1 MSIWFPQYKIARL
14 ATLLGATSAT
24 LSAQTAQPTT
34 APPETDDTPIRL
46 SEFDVKTSSDKG
58 YVASESVTG
67 SRVATKIIDLPFS
80 VNVITSE
87 FLNDFDAFDIA
98 SDMAYTSSLT
108 GMDTQGNY
116 NLRGYGATFQLRN
129 GFYRLGLVDR
139 VNIDRIEIIKG
150 PNAAI
155 YGQTSP
161 AGLVNIITKR
171 PKSTPS
177 QHVTITGGSDNL
189 YRGEANV
196 TGLVGTVGGIE
207 ITQSFSGSAMDRD
220 YDSPY
225 AHLKQRLLSEAIQAK
240 FKDGSTLLAEVE
252 WSKRKSVTD
261 SSTVPFEYNTA
272 AKTYSNVLRRDLGHF
287 SQDGPN
293 TEQNRELTSLNL
305 TYERRINNVWSTRLA
320 VYGYARHAFNF
331 NTAVGDK
338 FDPSTNKFASRGNVL
353 TDTLNEDGGA
363 FQGDVLAHY
372 RTNKGAL
379 EHKTLLTFDLSQNW
393 RYRVQKQ
400 PNGSQYTI
408 NDVSLSNPDY
418 SLPPTSAFAIVTRRD
433 KTRWDTQGIFLRQ
446 QTAALDGRLIGF
458 LGIRYDRVAYN
469 FNFGDQFNAS
479 GKSVG
484 TVKTPARVDHYS
496 DAAWSP
502 NIGVNYKLTS
512 AIALYASRSR
522 SFYPNAQVAKITDP
536 RLPNETSDG
545 WDYGVKVSLL
555 NDKLIFTTGGY
566 NIDRKGVKTKVT
578 NTAGIDE
585 TVAGGNQNAKGF
597 EFDGS
602 YRLTDNLTILAA
614 YGWVNARIVYD
625 GNTFTSVGRHPQSV
639 PVDNG
644 SIAWKYNFP
653 RGALQGFAW
662 HTGIKYIGVSYP
674 NSTATDARRNVTAPA
689 YTLVD
694 TGLSYT
700 WNQGSSG
707 RLRLRHTV
715 RVSCKNLFDREY
727 ITLPGGLGDNR
738 AFFFAYSLDH

>member
-320 VYGYARHAFNF
+320 V
-331 NTAVGDK
+331 
-338 FDPSTNKFASRGNVL
+338 
-353 TDTLNEDGGA
+353 
-363 FQGDVLAHY
+363 
-372 RTNKGAL
+372 
-379 EHKTLLTFDLSQNW
+379 
-393 RYRVQKQ
+393 
-400 PNGSQYTI
+400 
-408 NDVSLSNPDY
+408 
-418 SLPPTSAFAIVTRRD
+418 
-433 KTRWDTQGIFLRQ
+433 
-446 QTAALDGRLIGF
+446 
-458 LGIRYDRVAYN
+458 
-469 FNFGDQFNAS
+469 
-479 GKSVG
+479 
-484 TVKTPARVDHYS
+484 
-496 DAAWSP
+496 
-502 NIGVNYKLTS
+502 
-512 AIALYASRSR
+512 
-522 SFYPNAQVAKITDP
+522 
-536 RLPNETSDG
+536 
-545 WDYGVKVSLL
+545 
-555 NDKLIFTTGGY
+555 
-566 NIDRKGVKTKVT
+566 
-578 NTAGIDE
+578 
-585 TVAGGNQNAKGF
+585 
-597 EFDGS
+597 
-602 YRLTDNLTILAA
+602 
-614 YGWVNARIVYD
+614 
-625 GNTFTSVGRHPQSV
+625 
-639 PVDNG
+639 
-644 SIAWKYNFP
+644 
-653 RGALQGFAW
+653 
-662 HTGIKYIGVSYP
+662 
-674 NSTATDARRNVTAPA
+674 
-689 YTLVD
+689 
-694 TGLSYT
+694 
-700 WNQGSSG
+700 
-707 RLRLRHTV
+707 
-715 RVSCKNLFDREY
+715 
-727 ITLPGGLGDNR
+727 
-738 AFFFAYSLDH
+738 